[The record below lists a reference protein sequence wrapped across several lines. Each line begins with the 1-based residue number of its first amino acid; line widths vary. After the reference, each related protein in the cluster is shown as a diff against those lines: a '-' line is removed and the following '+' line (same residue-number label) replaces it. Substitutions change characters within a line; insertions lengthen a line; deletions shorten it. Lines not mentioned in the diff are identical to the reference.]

1 MLKKLIVFAITSG
14 VAAKLYKSYV
24 EKQDQRA
31 SRAPARPAGGAQT
44 RRPAQK
50 KQA

>member
-1 MLKKLIVFAITSG
+1 MLKKLLMFAITSG
-14 VAAKLYKSYV
+14 LAAKLYKSYV

-31 SRAPARPAGGAQT
+31 ARTPDAPAGGPQRKRAT
-44 RRPAQK
+44 QK